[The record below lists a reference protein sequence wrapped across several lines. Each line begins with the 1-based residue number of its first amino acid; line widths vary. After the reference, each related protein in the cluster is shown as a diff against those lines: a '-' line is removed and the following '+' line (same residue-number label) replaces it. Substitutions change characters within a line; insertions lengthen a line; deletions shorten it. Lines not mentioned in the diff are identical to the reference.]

1 MYALRCIK
9 LIIKAQAMKSMQV
22 IYPKR
27 TDVSI
32 DLVVIYCTIFWY
44 EITTYVARYRQT
56 WVVTRSMQFCCELNC
71 KIRGTG
77 FPEEHPDQTRIT
89 WMTTDNGQ
97 VNNMNL
103 IYNCIHMIG
112 NITYVDSAIVTSD
125 AHNDI
130 TKDYQTIQ
138 PYMLYE
144 ISYNSASH
152 QPLLPMLSISG
163 DV

>member
-1 MYALRCIK
+1 
-9 LIIKAQAMKSMQV
+9 
-22 IYPKR
+22 
-27 TDVSI
+27 
-32 DLVVIYCTIFWY
+32 
-44 EITTYVARYRQT
+44 
-56 WVVTRSMQFCCELNC
+56 
-71 KIRGTG
+71 
-77 FPEEHPDQTRIT
+77 
-89 WMTTDNGQ
+89 MTTDNGQ

-144 ISYNSASH
+144 ISYNSV
-152 QPLLPMLSISG
+152 LLPMLSISG